1 MNKYLKE
8 LLVIK
13 CAIDFKINF
22 HLATSRVG
30 QTSSTKKL
38 IFDLIPFAIDF
49 HSAMTDL
56 GYEKFQKFSV
66 SSIDQHL
73 FNQTPLSLQS
83 KKKDPLHQWGKERLQ
98 KLLHL

>member
-56 GYEKFQKFSV
+56 GYEKFQKFFLEKWEPPSL
-66 SSIDQHL
+66 SSETL
-73 FNQTPLSLQS
+73 
-83 KKKDPLHQWGKERLQ
+83 
-98 KLLHL
+98 KLKF